1 MTIAPDAPLADT
13 IVDGRYVIVSTDG
26 HAGAA
31 KTDYKPYLVSSLHD
45 EFDAW
50 LAAFDNPFADLE
62 GELAY
67 RNWDS
72 KRRLAELST
81 DGVAAEVLYPNTIP
95 PFFPSANLAARPPD
109 AGEYQRR
116 WEGLKAHNRW
126 MADFCNDTPGRRAGL
141 AQILLHDVD
150 EAVAEIRWA
159 KDAGLFGGILLPGI
173 PPDSGLTPYID
184 PRYEPI
190 WAVCSELDMPI
201 NHHTAGANPD
211 YGPFPATG
219 WMFFV
224 EAGFFSHR
232 ALWMLIFAGVFER
245 YPNLKLV
252 LTEGGAD
259 WVPGVVAILDHQ
271 YHKMDP
277 GSRTGFGELS
287 RSADGQAK
295 RKGGMYGGLCELA
308 EAPSYY
314 YRNNVWIGSSFTT
327 RREALMRDEV
337 GIDKMMW
344 GNDYPHR
351 EATWP
356 FTREALRHS
365 FFDVEPV
372 DVARMLG
379 GNALE
384 VYPFDLRQ
392 LSDVAVEIE
401 APTVSEIRVPL
412 DEIPAD
418 ATSMAFETGP
428 RRIW

>member
-1 MTIAPDAPLADT
+1 MNTVVDTAATET
-13 IVDGRYVIVSTDG
+13 IVDGRYVILSTDG

-31 KTDYKPYLVSSLHD
+31 KTDYKRYLVTALHD

-50 LAAFDNPFADLE
+50 LETFENPFEDLE
-62 GELAY
+62 GELGY

-72 KRRLAELST
+72 RRRLEELSA

-109 AGEYQRR
+109 VGEYELR

-126 MADFCNDTPGRRAGL
+126 MADFCSDAPGRRAGL

-150 EAVAEIRWA
+150 AAVAEIRWA
-159 KDAGLFGGILLPGI
+159 KEAGLFGGILLPGI

-190 WAVCSELDMPI
+190 WAVCSELEMPI
-201 NHHTAGANPD
+201 NHHTAGANPN

-259 WVPGVVAILDHQ
+259 WVPGVIAILDHQ

-277 GSRTGFGELS
+277 GNRTGFGELS
-287 RSADGQAK
+287 RSKDGQAK
-295 RKGGMYGGLCELA
+295 RQGGTYGGLSELA
-308 EAPSYY
+308 REPSYY

-327 RREALMRDEV
+327 RREAVMRDEV
-337 GIDKMMW
+337 GVDKMMW

-356 FTREALRHS
+356 YTREALRHS
-365 FFDVEPV
+365 FFDVDPSEL
-372 DVARMLG
+372 ALMLG
-379 GNALE
+379 GNAAK
-384 VYPFDLRQ
+384 VYPFDLGQ
-392 LSDVAVEIE
+392 LRDVAVEIK
-401 APTVSEIRVPL
+401 APTVREIQRPL
-412 DEIPAD
+412 ESIPDD
-418 ATSMAFETGP
+418 AHSMAFESGP